1 MGAVITFPQTR
12 RAARGAPAQAG
23 AVIILP
29 VIRIERDSEL
39 PTGSETTGT
48 DATGTD
54 ATKSSSPRK
63 RRRRASPP

>member
-12 RAARGAPAQAG
+12 RAARRAPAQAG

-48 DATGTD
+48 DAT
-54 ATKSSSPRK
+54 KSSSPRK